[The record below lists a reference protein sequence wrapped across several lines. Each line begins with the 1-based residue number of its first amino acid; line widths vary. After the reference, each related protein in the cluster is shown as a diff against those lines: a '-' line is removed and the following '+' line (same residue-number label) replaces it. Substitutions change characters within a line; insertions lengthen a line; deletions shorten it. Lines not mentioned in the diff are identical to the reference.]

1 MRPSE
6 DADECIITLRQ
17 RQRIVNGMSQAPLV
31 GATRWVQAGE

>member
-6 DADECIITLRQ
+6 DADECTSTLRQ
-17 RQRIVNGMSQAPLV
+17 RQRTLNGMSTAPLV